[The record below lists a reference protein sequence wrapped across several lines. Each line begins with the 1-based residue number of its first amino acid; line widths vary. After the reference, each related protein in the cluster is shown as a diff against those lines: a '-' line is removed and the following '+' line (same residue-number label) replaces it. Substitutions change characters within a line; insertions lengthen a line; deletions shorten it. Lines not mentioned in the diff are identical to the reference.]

1 MAPSNTYID
10 LELDFPSMWFLEP
23 AMPCL
28 QWAMTIRKVLSILA
42 ISESLATCKLKRSC
56 HLATTRGYNTDHPA
70 LLPRSPES
78 SCPF

>member
-42 ISESLATCKLKRSC
+42 ISASKRSC